1 MAEYEFP
8 FQRFPLVDVLTQQ
21 PYSFHTN
28 DIPSVNLIL
37 DQNQYTNIDLDQMV
51 YDSSQDCI
59 NVLGSDDR
67 NGDNFQSFYNK
78 LFDAIPKTVYSLTYV
93 QFQV

>member
-8 FQRFPLVDVLTQQ
+8 FQRFPLIDVLTHQR
-21 PYSFHTN
+21 YSFHTN

-51 YDSSQDCI
+51 YDPSQDCI

-67 NGDNFQSFYNK
+67 NGDQKFF
-78 LFDAIPKTVYSLTYV
+78 
-93 QFQV
+93 